1 MLAFKKIILSLII
14 ISTIQAVANALLA
27 QQIVQPT
34 IDIKTKSFAIIVDQD
49 TYHHCQKD
57 ILAYRDQLQRD
68 GLPSFIIQ
76 HKWANPDQIR
86 KEIKKL
92 YTDSR
97 LEGIVLIGDIPIAMI
112 RKAQHLATAF
122 KMDEKLAIKESSIPS
137 DRFYDDFNLSF
148 DFLEQSKTNKNL
160 FFYNL
165 SANSA
170 NSIKTSI
177 YSGRIKPI
185 KTAGKDPYQQISLYL
200 QKVVKQKQNPDAID
214 HVMTYLGDG
223 TLSNSLSAWSPE
235 MYRLEEQFPKTFVKS
250 TQAQAIR
257 FDSWPFPK
265 TALIN
270 QFRRKDLD
278 IAFIHGHGTPQRIYI
293 SGDYPT
299 EVSKEHIEAIQHAL
313 KKQASK
319 EVKKD
324 DEMDKFFKAY
334 AEKYHLNKSILDG
347 YNSTAFKERDSIRNM
362 QQGIDAHEVDSIKPN
377 VTLVVFDACYNGDF
391 REDDY
396 MAGRFIFAPG
406 QTVVALANTVSIL
419 QDVNTPHL
427 IGSLAMGVCV
437 GRWAQYN
444 QVLESHTIGDPT
456 FTFKHTGQD
465 TLTGIVR
472 ESDNK
477 KLIAALGKVKS
488 TEAKNVILSQLHSN
502 GYTDLPK
509 LIEKEFRESNAST
522 TRYTC
527 LHLAN
532 LIGGNVQMELLKKG
546 SKDRDEFIRRHSI
559 HTMATIGDPAFIPSI
574 VEAYLENQHAS
585 RVLFS
590 IRQGLYA
597 FQKEYVKNIAEQV
610 FSSSELIHT
619 TTAKENFYKE
629 QFKGFYSDMDKD
641 IFDEKSASRKLAISA
656 LKNVNYH
663 PSIGKY
669 VEFIRNSKENMEL
682 RVAMLESLAW
692 FRHSYRKQ
700 EIMNACKELMADT
713 RHAKKLR
720 DEAART
726 LNILK

>member
-1 MLAFKKIILSLII
+1 MLAFKKIILSLAVICA
-14 ISTIQAVANALLA
+14 IQAIDKDLSA
-27 QQIVQPT
+27 QQIIQPT
-34 IDIKTKSFAIIVDQD
+34 IAIKNKSFAIIVDQESYD
-49 TYHHCQKD
+49 NCQKD

-68 GLPSFIIQ
+68 GLPSFIIH
-76 HKWANPDQIR
+76 HKWTNPEQIK

-97 LEGIVLIGDIPIAMI
+97 LEGIVLIGDIPVPMI

-122 KMDEKLAIKESSIPS
+122 KMDEKLDIKDSSIPS

-165 SANSA
+165 SASSP
-170 NSIKTSI
+170 NSIKSTI

-185 KTAGKDPYQQISLYL
+185 RITGKDPYQQISLYL
-200 QKVVKQKQNPDAID
+200 QKVVKQKQTPNAID
-214 HVMTYLGDG
+214 QVMAYLGDG

-235 MYRLEEQFPKTFVKS
+235 MYRLEEQFPKTFIKS
-250 TQAQAIR
+250 TQAQVFR
-257 FDSWPFPK
+257 FDSWQFPK
-265 TALIN
+265 TELIN

-278 IAFIHGHGTPQRIYI
+278 IAFIHEHGMPERMYI

-299 EVSKEHIEAIQHAL
+299 TTPKEHIEAIQDAL

-319 EVKKD
+319 VAKKED
-324 DEMDKFFKAY
+324 GIDKFFKDY
-334 AEKYHLNKSILDG
+334 SEKHHLNKSILDG
-347 YNSTAFKERDSIRNM
+347 YNSADFKEKDSSRYVL
-362 QQGIDAHEVDSIKPN
+362 QGIDSHEVDSIKPN
-377 VTLVVFDACYNGDF
+377 VTFAVFDACYNGDF

-396 MAGRFIFAPG
+396 IAGRFIFANG
-406 QTVVALANTVSIL
+406 QSAVALANSVSIL

-427 IGSLAMGVCV
+427 IGGLAMGISV

-444 QVLESHTIGDPT
+444 HVLESHIIGDPT
-456 FTFKHTGQD
+456 FTFKLTGQD
-465 TLTGIVR
+465 TLTAVVQ
-472 ESDNK
+472 EKDNK
-477 KLIAALGKVKS
+477 KLIVALSKAK
-488 TEAKNVILSQLHSN
+488 TAEAKNVILSQLYWN

-509 LIEKEFRESNAST
+509 LIEKEFKEASAST

-532 LIGGNVQMELLKKG
+532 LLGGNVQIELLKKG
-546 SKDRDEFIRRHSI
+546 SKDADEFIRRHSI
-559 HTMATIGDPAFIPSI
+559 NTMATIGDPAFIPSLI
-574 VEAYLENQHAS
+574 EAYIENQHAS

-590 IRQGLYA
+590 IKLSLYA
-597 FQKEYVKNIAEQV
+597 FQKEYIKNIAEQV
-610 FSSSELIHT
+610 FASSYLLNAT
-619 TTAKENFYKE
+619 AAKENFYKE
-629 QFKGFYSDMDKD
+629 QFQGFYSDIDKD
-641 IFDEKSASRKLAISA
+641 IFDEKSTYRKLAISA

-669 VEFIRNSKENMEL
+669 VEFIRNSKENMDL

-700 EIMNACKELMADT
+700 EIMNACKELIADT

-726 LNILK
+726 LNTLK